1 MPSLS
6 HDISRHVIIDKRKG
20 HYCCFPDICLT
31 HQGRILVVYRE
42 TDKHVATRSKLLVKA
57 SEDQGVTWSPAR
69 VLNAAGGHASRI
81 NVLSDGQVALLNESP
96 SVIYWSLDHGV
107 TWSTPSPKGIGHCVP
122 DRLLELDTE
131 TFLTTGH
138 LHRGVAALPGINQAP
153 VEQMVYLSEDRGQ
166 SWQALSVMAND
177 PRLVLCEA
185 SVTRLE
191 DGRLLALMRENSGV
205 FEPMY
210 VCMSRD
216 KGRTWSEPV
225 PTPLIGHRPCMGVT
239 KDGRLLVTYRN
250 TAPDG
255 GTAAWLGT
263 QEELLESDFQVHGLT
278 PDPAAVTLTPEGLHI
293 DTRGGRDS
301 CVLYCLRPITDPPRA
316 KVVLEAD
323 VRVFEGERN
332 ACGLRLGA
340 WWRIRADRIEPDI
353 SGIRGARPLM
363 LPPDAMNRIR
373 LEYEAGVVTVFVNN
387 RKKRSY
393 QVDKESVRTRPI
405 LFGNVSSDKE
415 NQGRSVF
422 SRLKLRIE
430 EPRYGRIHD
439 WEWTPDKGLPDAWVR
454 ERVLELQNGGKAAAV
469 DYGYSGW
476 IEPVPGEFL
485 CAYHHENGLDED
497 YEPWKCSHV
506 AATRFYSSDFPSDAH

>member
-1 MPSLS
+1 M
-6 HDISRHVIIDKRKG
+6 
-20 HYCCFPDICLT
+20 
-31 HQGRILVVYRE
+31 VYRE
-42 TDKHVATRSKLLVKA
+42 TDGHVAKRSKLLLKA
-57 SEDQGVTWSPAR
+57 SEDQGVTWSQAR

-81 NVLSDGQVALLNESP
+81 NVLSDGQVAVLNESP
-96 SVIYWSLDHGV
+96 SIIYWSMDHGV

-138 LHRGVAALPGINQAP
+138 VHRGEVALPGINQAP

-166 SWQALSVMAND
+166 SWRALTIMAND

-185 SVTRLE
+185 SMTRLP

-210 VCMSRD
+210 ACLSLD
-216 KGRTWSEPV
+216 QGRTWSEPV
-225 PTPLIGHRPCMGVT
+225 PTPLIGHRPCMGLT

-263 QEELLESDFQVHGLT
+263 EEELLGEGFQVHGLVS
-278 PDPAAVTLTPEGLHI
+278 DPAAVTLASEGLRI
-293 DTRGGRDS
+293 DTQGGRDS
-301 CVLYCLRPITDPPRA
+301 CALYCLRPITEPPRA
-316 KVVLEAD
+316 RVVLEAD
-323 VRVFEGERN
+323 VRVIEGERN
-332 ACGLRLGA
+332 GCGLRLGA
-340 WWRIRADRIEPDI
+340 WWRIRSDRIEPDI
-353 SGIRGARPLM
+353 KGARPLK
-363 LPPDAMNRIR
+363 LPPDSMNRIR

-387 RKKRSY
+387 RRKRSY
-393 QVDKESVRTRPI
+393 RVDKESIRTRPI
-405 LFGNVSSDKE
+405 LFGNASSDKE
-415 NQGRSVF
+415 NRGQSVF
-422 SRLKLRIE
+422 ACLRLRVE
-430 EPRYGRIHD
+430 EPRYGRVHD

-476 IEPVPGEFL
+476 IETAPGEFL
-485 CAYHHENGLDED
+485 CAYHHENGLDDD
-497 YEPWKCSHV
+497 YEPWMCSHV
-506 AATRFYSSDFPSDAH
+506 AATRFYSSDFYP